1 MSTFDY
7 DAEAELFPT
16 RSRASRRQPMGYK
29 RFARAADAIRF
40 AIEELPAEF
49 LVGAYLEVNEERFDG
64 QEIRRLYE
72 RADFPLERSELK
84 ASTMQNLP
92 PPPAAHAPSLPM
104 GPSHK
109 KAVRLVRS

>member
-1 MSTFDY
+1 MDTFDY
-7 DAEAELFPT
+7 NAEAELFPT

-49 LVGAYLEVNEERFDG
+49 LVGAYLEVNEERFDA

-72 RADFPLERSELK
+72 RADYPLERCERD
-84 ASTMQNLP
+84 A
-92 PPPAAHAPSLPM
+92 PAA
-104 GPSHK
+104 PSHATPTTRLPIGSSFK
-109 KAVRLVRS
+109 KPIRLVRS

>member
-1 MSTFDY
+1 MDTFDY
-7 DAEAELFPT
+7 NAEAELFPT

-29 RFARAADAIRF
+29 RFARAAEAIRF

-72 RADFPLERSELK
+72 RADYPLDRNPQIEPAPQSERSLDAK
-84 ASTMQNLP
+84 R
-92 PPPAAHAPSLPM
+92 
-104 GPSHK
+104 
-109 KAVRLVRS
+109 VRWQRS